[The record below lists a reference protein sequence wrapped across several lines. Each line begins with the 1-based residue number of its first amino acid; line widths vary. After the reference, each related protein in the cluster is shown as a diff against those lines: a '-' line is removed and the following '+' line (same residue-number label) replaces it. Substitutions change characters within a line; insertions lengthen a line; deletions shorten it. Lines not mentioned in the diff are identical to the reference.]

1 MQRDPLPFI
10 GMQRGYRIMPAFER
24 RRIPCGKRRQTFIC
38 SRAADRSSLLNVQHP
53 RKGEGR
59 TGVCC
64 KGVCCKQHLSCLLWD
79 GTSVFP
85 SVSRSVCL
93 RVGGCRAEVALQEKQ
108 DALER
113 SERQRERE
121 RLSEPHRA
129 LGTSD
134 QEHLPTK
141 PDILAPQVLCEQ
153 GSDEREEGAD
163 RGAGCKRDI
172 PTVSEL
178 VKRIPSYVTYILS

>member
-1 MQRDPLPFI
+1 M
-10 GMQRGYRIMPAFER
+10 A
-24 RRIPCGKRRQTFIC
+24 
-38 SRAADRSSLLNVQHP
+38 SRHL
-53 RKGEGR
+53 
-59 TGVCC
+59 
-64 KGVCCKQHLSCLLWD
+64 QHLTCLLWD

-163 RGAGCKRDI
+163 RGCWLQTRHTV